1 MKSVFLLSFLFFYH
15 CLFAQSLKAFE
26 EENIALIQKLKQQ
39 VVSII
44 SCQNSKESKLEAQYL
59 RTSFSGVIFDHK
71 GHILTIG
78 EAIRGAEVIYV
89 ELVNREVFQ
98 ASVLGLDDFSNI
110 GILKIDVK
118 EEVLFP
124 VEWGNS
130 DQLQLGSFLFTLG
143 NPYDFSHSLDLG
155 NVSGLER
162 FISPYLPDMIQMT
175 NNINPG
181 DPGGLV
187 ANSSGQFVGMMFTTL
202 GPPQNSMQTVK
213 DDFNQIFNLLNSF
226 EGKSSAEIVQQ
237 MNQFFQKS
245 IQKKKDISPLFG
257 AQGIN
262 FFLPSNRIHFVVSEI
277 IGCGRVRRGKLGV
290 SIVPLTLEVR
300 KEQKL
305 THGVKVEKVADQGP
319 AFQAGI
325 RENDILLS
333 CNQILIRNPAQIRNL
348 IQESPPGTQVE
359 LEIIREVN
367 IHQKIII
374 VLGE

>member
-333 CNQILIRNPAQIRNL
+333 CNQILIRNPAQIRNI
-348 IQESPPGTQVE
+348 IQE
-359 LEIIREVN
+359 
-367 IHQKIII
+367 
-374 VLGE
+374 